1 MDIEQAL
8 TLLESMKQVINAVI
22 DDIPGNDD
30 GHEDGGEVANAVELV
45 RQENINPAIGGEL
58 MGHLLVHGE
67 SPSKGLQ
74 LLGSG
79 DLQSN
84 FACDRVAKWECPKD
98 GCSTCLCRAHGKQYL
113 DQAQTNPQ
121 RVYVNPRSGDRNNVH
136 RNIDPFPD
144 VGDDSDGDLDPLQVI
159 IDLQAE
165 DSDSSSDGQPEDLLV
180 DVGLL
185 SDDGASSDDNDNDGL
200 NLPATDA
207 ADTPVMLDAS
217 SSRVQGHIL
226 LNKHFGLLSRPGLA
240 NYVSSRPASFFQRI
254 TARFAGASIPLL
266 YPEGMLFPSIFW
278 KSLPDGTVVGALPHC
293 LWNTPSA
300 CKKAGFADL
309 ADHIRTRIL
318 DPTLLTSTDPRVIQF
333 YFDSLFNRELSHS
346 DTRVVLSRGWEH
358 LSSDPSTFQT
368 LQTEGRLPFGEADS
382 RTRVN
387 ELAAE
392 IAHEQPTYF
401 YTHSCNQSQH
411 FGVKYIFNWVEEHY
425 ANSSPEEYNS
435 AVQSALV
442 PILRAWERAGT

>member
-185 SDDGASSDDNDNDGL
+185 SDDGA
-200 NLPATDA
+200 
-207 ADTPVMLDAS
+207 
-217 SSRVQGHIL
+217 
-226 LNKHFGLLSRPGLA
+226 
-240 NYVSSRPASFFQRI
+240 
-254 TARFAGASIPLL
+254 
-266 YPEGMLFPSIFW
+266 
-278 KSLPDGTVVGALPHC
+278 
-293 LWNTPSA
+293 
-300 CKKAGFADL
+300 
-309 ADHIRTRIL
+309 
-318 DPTLLTSTDPRVIQF
+318 
-333 YFDSLFNRELSHS
+333 
-346 DTRVVLSRGWEH
+346 
-358 LSSDPSTFQT
+358 
-368 LQTEGRLPFGEADS
+368 
-382 RTRVN
+382 
-387 ELAAE
+387 
-392 IAHEQPTYF
+392 
-401 YTHSCNQSQH
+401 
-411 FGVKYIFNWVEEHY
+411 
-425 ANSSPEEYNS
+425 
-435 AVQSALV
+435 
-442 PILRAWERAGT
+442 